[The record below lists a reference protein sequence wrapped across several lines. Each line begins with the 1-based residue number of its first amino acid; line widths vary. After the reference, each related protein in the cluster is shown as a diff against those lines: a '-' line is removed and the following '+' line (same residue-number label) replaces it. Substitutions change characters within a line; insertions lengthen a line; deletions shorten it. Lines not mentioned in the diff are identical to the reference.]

1 MDTSR
6 QFMANLL
13 AEAGVQVD
21 GGAPWDLRVK
31 DDRLF
36 REVLLKKNLGLGEG
50 YMLGW
55 WDCERVDE
63 FICRVLKSGAADRVR
78 GCWRLIARLVPSLLV
93 NLQSLSRAGIV
104 AKRHYDLGN
113 DLFQAFLDS
122 HLQYS
127 CAYFKGMACDPD
139 PLRQTGDDVCRD
151 LETAQQAKMRL
162 ICEKLELKPG
172 ETLLDIG
179 CGWGGLARF
188 AAENY
193 GCTVTGVN
201 ISRQQIDFAGEFCR
215 GLPVDILEL
224 DYRLLEGTYD
234 KIVSVGMFEH
244 VGHKNY
250 RAFMEVAARCLAPDG
265 LFLLHTIGSNVTSPD
280 IDPWISKYIFP
291 NGVLPSIAQI
301 SRAAEKW
308 FAVEDLHNFGPD
320 YDRTLMC
327 WLKKF
332 RTGWPELRERYGDR
346 FGRMWEYYLQSCAGC
361 FRARDIQLWQIVF
374 TKIGRDQPAC
384 RLA

>member
-1 MDTSR
+1 MTAGPHGTCASR
-6 QFMANLL
+6 TTA
-13 AEAGVQVD
+13 
-21 GGAPWDLRVK
+21 
-31 DDRLF
+31 LF

-63 FICRVLKSGAADRVR
+63 FICRVLKNGAADRVR

-93 NLQSLSRAGIV
+93 NLQSLSRARIV
-104 AKRHYDLGN
+104 ARRHYDLGN

-122 HLQYS
+122 YLQYS
-127 CAYFKGMACDPD
+127 CAYFKGMACEPD
-139 PLRQTGDDVCRD
+139 PLQLTGAQVSRD

-201 ISRQQIDFAGEFCR
+201 ISRRQIEFAREFCK
-215 GLPVDILEL
+215 GLPVEIRET
-224 DYRLLEGTYD
+224 DYRLLGGNYD

-244 VGHKNY
+244 VGYKNY
-250 RAFMEVAARCLAPDG
+250 RTFMETAARCLAPDG
-265 LFLLHTIGSNVTSPD
+265 AVPAPHHRQQRDQPRHRPLDLQIH
-280 IDPWISKYIFP
+280 
-291 NGVLPSIAQI
+291 LPQR
-301 SRAAEKW
+301 RAAEYR
-308 FAVEDLHNFGPD
+308 PD
-320 YDRTLMC
+320 I
-327 WLKKF
+327 
-332 RTGWPELRERYGDR
+332 P
-346 FGRMWEYYLQSCAGC
+346 GRGEMVRG
-361 FRARDIQLWQIVF
+361 
-374 TKIGRDQPAC
+374 
-384 RLA
+384 

>member
-6 QFMANLL
+6 QLLANLL

-36 REVLLKKNLGLGEG
+36 REVMLKKNLGLGEG

-63 FICRVLKSGAADRVR
+63 LICRVLKSGTADRVR
-78 GCWRLIARLVPSLLV
+78 GCWQLIVRLVPSLLV
-93 NLQSLSRAGIV
+93 NLQSLSRARIV
-104 AKRHYDLGN
+104 ARRHYDLGN

-122 HLQYS
+122 YLQYS
-127 CAYFKGMACDPD
+127 CAYFKGMACEPD
-139 PLRQTGDDVCRD
+139 PLQLTADQVSRD
-151 LETAQQAKMRL
+151 LEAAQQSKMRL
-162 ICEKLELKPG
+162 ICEKLDLKPG

-201 ISRQQIDFAGEFCR
+201 ISRRQIDFAREFCK
-215 GLPVDILEL
+215 GLPVEIREA
-224 DYRLLEGTYD
+224 DYRLLHGSYD

-244 VGHKNY
+244 VGYKNY
-250 RAFMEVAARCLAPDG
+250 RTFMETAARCLAPDG
-265 LFLLHTIGSNVTSPD
+265 LFLLHTIGSNATSPD

-308 FAVEDLHNFGPD
+308 FTVEDLHNFGPD
-320 YDRTLMC
+320 YDRTLLC
-327 WLKKF
+327 WLRKF
-332 RTGWPELRERYGDR
+332 RAAWPDLKQRYGQR

-374 TKIGRDQPAC
+374 TKIGRDQPGC
-384 RLA
+384 RLT